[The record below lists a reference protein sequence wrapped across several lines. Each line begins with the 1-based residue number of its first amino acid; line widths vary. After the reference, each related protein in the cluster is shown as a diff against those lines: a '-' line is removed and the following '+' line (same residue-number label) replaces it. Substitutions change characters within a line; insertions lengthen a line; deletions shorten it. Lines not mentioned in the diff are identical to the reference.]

1 VKTNLLDAVSDHLSR
16 IYPNADYREI
26 AKQALQTMGLGDT
39 QAVCA
44 LHQNKWSQRDAW
56 VITYGDSIQAPEEA
70 PLKTLKFFADSYL
83 KGAVSGIHILPF
95 FPYSSDEGFSVI
107 DYSQVNE
114 SLGGWEHIEAI
125 GKDYDLMADL
135 VINHCS
141 QRSRWF
147 ENFRQRKD
155 PGKDYFIEAS
165 PDDNLS
171 EVVRPRTSPLLRK
184 TRTLDGEK
192 HVWCTFSHD
201 QVDLNFENP
210 KVFLEM
216 ALIVRRYLE
225 QGVKIFRLDAVAFL
239 WKTKGSSCLHLPQ
252 THEFV
257 RLFRTLIE
265 AHTADAIVI
274 TETNVPVHENL
285 SYLGNANEAHAIY
298 NFSLPPLL
306 IHALLSG
313 TSEHL
318 KRWQM
323 SMPPAQNGTFYFN
336 FIASHDGIGLRPV
349 AGLLNQVEIDQ
360 LINTMQNFGARVSW
374 RSISEGKNEP
384 YEINVSLFDALQGT
398 HQGPDTWQLQ
408 RFVCAHAI
416 MFALEGVP
424 GIYLHSLLATQNDY
438 DRLELTN
445 HNRNINRHKWSLKE
459 LEERLNKPNSSSA
472 RVLNEI
478 TRLLRLRAQHSA
490 FHPNAVQYTLHLG
503 DKVFGFWRQSTDR
516 QQSIF
521 CIHNVS
527 DQTVAIPVSSIN
539 LVTTQ
544 RWVDLVCDQELD
556 MVDADLTLEP
566 YQFVWLS
573 NVNTVE

>member
-1 VKTNLLDAVSDHLSR
+1 MKTNLLDAVSDHLSR